1 MVDWLLCQYF
11 NIRMFKIA
19 RPKPIF
25 HPTSHPADSHAILLL
40 HGFTGTPQDLKKLIT
55 FLKNRGF
62 ACCAPIYHGHGMGAE
77 AIVHSSVD
85 LWWQDA
91 VNALEFLQSYQ
102 YGKISIVGHSM
113 GGVFALRLAQQY
125 ALTSVTTLCSP
136 IQKRPVDDLQRRL
149 ISYAEEYKK
158 FEQKTAFQIQQELAE
173 FAQLDFSMLEEL
185 SKFTQITGQHLP
197 NIECPVQVLQGGLD
211 DTCYLE
217 SAKII
222 FDQAGSTVKEI
233 KNYPNSG
240 HMLMQEADHQQVFRD
255 IEGFLKF

>member
-1 MVDWLLCQYF
+1 
-11 NIRMFKIA
+11 MFKIA

-102 YGKISIVGHSM
+102 YGKISIIGHSM
-113 GGVFALRLAQQY
+113 GGVFALRLAQQN
-125 ALTSVTTLCSP
+125 ALTSVTTLCAP
-136 IQKRPVDDLQRRL
+136 IQKRLVDDLQRRL

-158 FEQKTAFQIQQELAE
+158 FEQKPAFQIEQEVAAFE
-173 FAQLDFSMLEEL
+173 QSDFSLLEDL
-185 SKFTQITGQHLP
+185 SQFTQTTGQNLAQI
-197 NIECPVQVLQGGLD
+197 NCPLQVLQGELD
-211 DTCYLE
+211 DVCYQE
-217 SAKII
+217 SAQII
-222 FDQAGSTVKEI
+222 YDQAGSAVKEI

-255 IEGFLKF
+255 IVRFLASI

>member
-1 MVDWLLCQYF
+1 
-11 NIRMFKIA
+11 MFKIA

-102 YGKISIVGHSM
+102 YGKISIIGHSM
-113 GGVFALRLAQQY
+113 GGVFALRLAQQN

-158 FEQKTAFQIQQELAE
+158 FEQKPAFQIEQEVAAFE
-173 FAQLDFSMLEEL
+173 QSDFSLLEDL
-185 SKFTQITGQHLP
+185 SQFTQTTGQNLAQI
-197 NIECPVQVLQGGLD
+197 NCPLQVLQGELD
-211 DTCYLE
+211 DVCYQE
-217 SAKII
+217 SAQII
-222 FDQAGSTVKEI
+222 YDQAGSAVKEI

-255 IEGFLKF
+255 IVRFLASI